1 MFLLQMSGAPGSGK
15 STLAKEILGHINS
28 IILDHDV
35 IKSSLIESGID
46 FNLAGKASY
55 NVIWS
60 LADYYLSLK
69 HNIIIDSP
77 CFYVEGLEKGIF
89 LAKKYEFQYKY
100 IECRIDNLEEI
111 DHRLRKRKKM
121 ISQVSQ
127 VISDRTDEKVFQ
139 NWIENMK
146 RPSDIPYIVV
156 DTSKPL
162 TSYMK
167 KVIDYIENEVAF

>member
-1 MFLLQMSGAPGSGK
+1 ML
-15 STLAKEILGHINS
+15 
-28 IILDHDV
+28 
-35 IKSSLIESGID
+35 
-46 FNLAGKASY
+46 
-55 NVIWS
+55 
-60 LADYYLSLK
+60 
-69 HNIIIDSP
+69 
-77 CFYVEGLEKGIF
+77 
-89 LAKKYEFQYKY
+89 LAKKYGRQYKY

-127 VISDRTDEKVFQ
+127 VISDRTNEKIFQ

-162 TSYMK
+162 ASYMR
-167 KVIDYIENEVAF
+167 KVIDCMENEFIP